1 MNKSES
7 IKELAMALSNAQ
19 KEMPP
24 APLNAKNPF
33 FKSKYADLGSITETA
48 KPVLAKYGLAVSQL
62 IVSNTM
68 SHAPQ
73 VVTRV
78 VKIDNKDVDVP
89 VLLHDSWVGIET
101 ILMHDS
107 GEWISNIITLPVV
120 ERKGNTLVQVAGGTI
135 SYLRRYSLAAV
146 LGMYTGDDHDG
157 NGSAKETGNG
167 TKTTSSASASSSGSS
182 STAQDFV
189 ERADKLGVEYET
201 RTAIMGECGGDVEAA
216 MKKMVA
222 QYTPMGELGGDL
234 DE

>member
-1 MNKSES
+1 MNKSDS

-33 FKSKYADLGSITETA
+33 FKSNYADLGSITETA
-48 KPVLAKYGLAVSQL
+48 RPVLAKYGLAVSQL
-62 IVSNTM
+62 IISNTL

-89 VLLHDSWVGIET
+89 ILLHDSWVGIET
-101 ILMHDS
+101 ILMHSS
-107 GEWISNIITLPVV
+107 GEWISQTITLPVT

-157 NGSAKETGNG
+157 NGASKGHNGHEATGTEKNG
-167 TKTTSSASASSSGSS
+167 SPSAS
-182 STAQDFV
+182 TNFV
-189 ERADKLGVEYET
+189 ERATELGVDYET

-222 QYTPMGELGGDL
+222 QYTPMGELEGDL
-234 DE
+234 HAE